1 LIWNRYKDLLCINFN
16 RVLFWNVQILK
27 LPRRKTMKGRIV
39 FSAGIMAIAMIS
51 PFTPA
56 HAVDAVPVT
65 HISLATWGS
74 SPSETAAL
82 TDSIATFESRY
93 PAIKVDLIVDTD
105 HSAQMAA
112 KFASH
117 TPPDVFYLDAGV
129 AQDWASQGVLLDLNP
144 LIAST
149 NFNLAPFNSSY
160 LKPFQS
166 GGATYGLPKDANP
179 LVLEGN
185 TALMARAKISK
196 LPTTIKELDAQS
208 KKLMAKKITPVC
220 VDADINRLGAFM
232 YAFGGGI
239 GSGTKSLLGSAG
251 TKAAMAWV
259 MGNYRS
265 GEFRTPAQLSAGWAG
280 EAFGKGKCAYTMEG
294 AWLDPFL
301 HDSFPAVYSHL
312 IKGPLP
318 MAKKA
323 GSLAFTA
330 AYAIGKESANP
341 TQAWTFISYMTG
353 ARGMTIW
360 TSYGVALPSRSDVAI
375 PLGYEVNGAVA
386 KLKTTV
392 TTPAFVGWS
401 KVIDAFNNEAKKQIQ
416 DKNFN
421 VAKAVSSV
429 LSKASAAWPAG

>member
-1 LIWNRYKDLLCINFN
+1 
-16 RVLFWNVQILK
+16 
-27 LPRRKTMKGRIV
+27 MKGRIA
-39 FSAGIMAIAMIS
+39 FSAGIVTIAMIS
-51 PFTPA
+51 PFNPA
-56 HAVDAVPVT
+56 FAADPAPVT
-65 HISLATWGS
+65 TISLATWGS

-82 TDSIATFESRY
+82 TDTIATFESRY
-93 PAIKVDLIVDTD
+93 PAIKVNLIVDTD

-149 NFNLAPFNSSY
+149 NFNLAPFNASY

-166 GGATYGLPKDANP
+166 GGAIYGLPKDANP

-185 TALMARAKISK
+185 TSLMARAKIK
-196 LPTTIKELDAQS
+196 MLPTTIAQFDAQA
-208 KKLMAKKITPVC
+208 KMLMAKKITPMC
-220 VDADINRLGAFM
+220 VDADINRLGAYM

-239 GSGTKSLLGSAG
+239 GSGSNSLLGSAG
-251 TKAAMAWV
+251 TKAAMTWV

-265 GEFRTPAQLSAGWAG
+265 GAFRTPAQLSAGWAG

-301 HDSFPAVYSHL
+301 KDSFPSTFSKM
-312 IKGPLP
+312 IKGSLP
-318 MAKKA
+318 MATKA

-330 AYAIGKESANP
+330 AYAIGKESAHP
-341 TQAWTFISYMTG
+341 AQAWTFISYMTG
-353 ARGMTIW
+353 ARGMTVW

-375 PLGYEVNGAVA
+375 PLGYEVNGVVA

-421 VAKAVSSV
+421 VAKASAAV
-429 LSKASAAWPAG
+429 LAKASAAWPRG

>member
-1 LIWNRYKDLLCINFN
+1 MNRRLA
-16 RVLFWNVQILK
+16 
-27 LPRRKTMKGRIV
+27 
-39 FSAGIMAIAMIS
+39 FSAGVVALTMIS
-51 PFTPA
+51 PLTAVHADTPA
-56 HAVDAVPVT
+56 PVT
-65 HISLATWGS
+65 TITLATWGS
-74 SPSETAAL
+74 SPAESSAL
-82 TDSIATFESRY
+82 SDAIATFEARY

-149 NFNLAPFNSSY
+149 NFSLAAFNKSY

-185 TALMARAKISK
+185 KSLMAKAKITK
-196 LPTTIKELDAQS
+196 LPTTIAQLDAQS
-208 KKLMAKKITPVC
+208 KLLMAKKITPVC
-220 VDADINRLGAFM
+220 VDADINRLGAFF

-239 GSGTKSLLGSAG
+239 GNGTKSLLGSAG
-251 TKAAMAWV
+251 TKAAMSWV

-294 AWLDPFL
+294 AWVDPYL
-301 HDSFPAVYSHL
+301 KDSFPSVYSQL

-341 TQAWTFISYMTG
+341 NQAWTFISYMTG

-360 TSYGVALPSRSDVAI
+360 TSYGVAIPSRSDVAI
-375 PLGYEVNGAVA
+375 PLGYEVNGQVA
-386 KLKTTV
+386 KLGTTV

-421 VAKAVSSV
+421 VAKASAAV
-429 LSKASAAWPAG
+429 LAKASAAWPQG

>member
-1 LIWNRYKDLLCINFN
+1 MNRRLGFL
-16 RVLFWNVQILK
+16 
-27 LPRRKTMKGRIV
+27 
-39 FSAGIMAIAMIS
+39 AGIVAFAMITPLS
-51 PFTPA
+51 AVRADTPA
-56 HAVDAVPVT
+56 PVT
-65 HISLATWGS
+65 TITLETWGS
-74 SPSETAAL
+74 SPSESSAL
-82 TDSIATFESRY
+82 SDSIATFEARY
-93 PAIKVDLIVDTD
+93 PSIKVDLIVDTD

-144 LIAST
+144 FIAST
-149 NFNLAPFNSSY
+149 KFSLSAFNKSY

-185 TALMARAKISK
+185 KTLMAKAKIK
-196 LPTTIKELDAQS
+196 VLPTTIAQLDAQS
-208 KKLMAKKITPVC
+208 KLLLAKHITPVC
-220 VDADINRLGAFM
+220 VDADINRLGAFF

-251 TKAAMAWV
+251 TKAAMSWV

-301 HDSFPAVYSHL
+301 KDSFPAVFSHMV
-312 IKGPLP
+312 KGQLP

-341 TQAWTFISYMTG
+341 NQAWTFISYMTG
-353 ARGMTIW
+353 SRGMTIW
-360 TSYGVALPSRSDVAI
+360 TSYGVAIPSRSDVAI
-375 PLGYEVNGAVA
+375 PLGYEVNGQVA
-386 KLKTTV
+386 KLSTTV

-421 VAKAVSSV
+421 VAKASAAV
-429 LSKASAAWPAG
+429 LAKASAAWPQG

>member
-1 LIWNRYKDLLCINFN
+1 MN
-16 RVLFWNVQILK
+16 
-27 LPRRKTMKGRIV
+27 GRIA
-39 FSAGIMAIAMIS
+39 FSAGIVTLAMIS
-51 PFTPA
+51 PFNPA
-56 HAVDAVPVT
+56 HAADPAPVT
-65 HISLATWGS
+65 TITLATWGS
-74 SPSETAAL
+74 SPSETSAL
-82 TDSIATFESRY
+82 SDSIATFESRY
-93 PAIKVDLIVDTD
+93 PTIKVNLIVDTD

-112 KFASH
+112 RFASH

-149 NFNLAPFNSSY
+149 NFSLAAFNPSY
-160 LKPFQS
+160 LKPFQA

-185 TALMARAKISK
+185 KSLMARAKITK
-196 LPTTIKELDAQS
+196 LPTTIAELDAQS
-208 KKLMAKKITPVC
+208 KLLLAKKITPVC
-220 VDADINRLGAFM
+220 VDADINRLGAFF

-239 GSGTKSLLGSAG
+239 ASGTKSLLGSTG
-251 TKAAMAWV
+251 TKAAMSWV

-294 AWLDPFL
+294 AWLDPYL
-301 HDSFPAVYSHL
+301 KDSFPSVYRNMV
-312 IKGPLP
+312 KGQLP

-360 TSYGVALPSRSDVAI
+360 TSYGVAIPSRSDVAI
-375 PLGYEVNGAVA
+375 PFGYEVNGVVA

-401 KVIDAFNNEAKKQIQ
+401 KVVDAFNNEAKKQIQ

-421 VAKAVSSV
+421 VAKASAAV
-429 LSKASAAWPAG
+429 LAKASAAWPQS

>member
-1 LIWNRYKDLLCINFN
+1 
-16 RVLFWNVQILK
+16 
-27 LPRRKTMKGRIV
+27 MKGRLT
-39 FSAGIMAIAMIS
+39 FSAVVVALAMMV
-51 PFTPA
+51 PLTA
-56 HAVDAVPVT
+56 VHAADPVAVT
-65 HISLATWGS
+65 TITLATWGS

-82 TDSIATFESRY
+82 ADTIATFEARY

-129 AQDWASQGVLLDLNP
+129 AQDWAAQGVLKDLNGY
-144 LIAST
+144 ISST
-149 NFNLAPFNSSY
+149 NFNIAPFNPSY

-185 TALMARAKISK
+185 KTLMARAKIKK
-196 LPTTIKELDAQS
+196 LPTTIAELDAQS
-208 KKLMAKKITPVC
+208 KMLMAKKITPVC

-232 YAFGGGI
+232 YSFGGGI

-251 TKAAMAWV
+251 TKAAMKWV

-294 AWLDPFL
+294 AWIDPYL
-301 HDSFPAVYSHL
+301 KDSFPAVYNHMT
-312 IKGPLP
+312 KGELP
-318 MAKKA
+318 KAKKA

-330 AYAIGKESANP
+330 AYAIGKESAHP
-341 TQAWTFISYMTG
+341 DQAWTFISYMTG

-360 TSYGVALPSRSDVAI
+360 TSYGVAIPSRSDVTT
-375 PLGYEVNGAVA
+375 PMGYEVNGMVA
-386 KLKTTV
+386 KEKTTM

-421 VAKAVSSV
+421 VTKASAAV
-429 LSKASAAWPAG
+429 LAKASAAWPAG